1 MRAGNS
7 RSQACSSCASYHWA
21 YRDQRVMLVTIGLAC
36 VPNQDAGH
44 DSGALAHLVGF
55 GPLDDEKVHAFSG
68 PADVLPG
75 RVVPRVKPPV
85 LVGKFAD
92 PQETK
97 EAEGKGRSHPTVMSF
112 QGGCLQPLQHVTQH
126 LHSQRQSCGLEVDG
140 LLEAL
145 DTPDGKS
152 QRWVTGSGALVP
164 HGVVQE

>member
-1 MRAGNS
+1 MPALG
-7 RSQACSSCASYHWA
+7 
-21 YRDQRVMLVTIGLAC
+21 T
-36 VPNQDAGH
+36 PNA

-55 GPLDDEKVHAFSG
+55 GPLDEKVHAFSG

-97 EAEGKGRSHPTVMSF
+97 EAEGKGRSEHPTVVSF

-152 QRWVTGSGALVP
+152 QR
-164 HGVVQE
+164 

>member
-1 MRAGNS
+1 MPALG
-7 RSQACSSCASYHWA
+7 
-21 YRDQRVMLVTIGLAC
+21 T
-36 VPNQDAGH
+36 PNA

-55 GPLDDEKVHAFSG
+55 GPLDEKVHAFSG

-85 LVGKFAD
+85 LEGKFAD

-97 EAEGKGRSHPTVMSF
+97 EAKGKGRSEHPTVVSF
-112 QGGCLQPLQHVTQH
+112 QRGCLQPLQHVTQH

-152 QRWVTGSGALVP
+152 QRWVTGSGALVT

>member
-1 MRAGNS
+1 MPALG
-7 RSQACSSCASYHWA
+7 
-21 YRDQRVMLVTIGLAC
+21 T
-36 VPNQDAGH
+36 PNA

-55 GPLDDEKVHAFSG
+55 GPLDEKVHAFSG

-85 LVGKFAD
+85 LEGKFAD

-97 EAEGKGRSHPTVMSF
+97 EAEGKGRSEHPTVVSF
-112 QGGCLQPLQHVTQH
+112 QGGCLQPLRHVTQH

-140 LLEAL
+140 LLETL

-152 QRWVTGSGALVP
+152 
-164 HGVVQE
+164 GVGLLEAGLLYPMEWCRNETAAT

>member
-1 MRAGNS
+1 MPALG
-7 RSQACSSCASYHWA
+7 
-21 YRDQRVMLVTIGLAC
+21 M
-36 VPNQDAGH
+36 PNA

-55 GPLDDEKVHAFSG
+55 GPLDEKVHAFSS

-75 RVVPRVKPPV
+75 RVVPRITPPV
-85 LVGKFAD
+85 LEGKFAD

-97 EAEGKGRSHPTVMSF
+97 EAEGKGSSEHPTVVSF

-152 QRWVTGSGALVP
+152 QHLGYWKRGSCTPWSGAGMRLLPHKPEWYWSSGSG
-164 HGVVQE
+164 

>member
-1 MRAGNS
+1 MCLSLG
-7 RSQACSSCASYHWA
+7 
-21 YRDQRVMLVTIGLAC
+21 T
-36 VPNQDAGH
+36 PNT

-55 GPLDDEKVHAFSG
+55 GPLDEKVHAFSG

-75 RVVPRVKPPV
+75 RVVPRVKPSV
-85 LVGKFAD
+85 LEGKFAD

-97 EAEGKGRSHPTVMSF
+97 EAEVKGHPMVMSF

-126 LHSQRQSCGLEVDG
+126 LHSQQQSCGLEVDG

>member
-1 MRAGNS
+1 M
-7 RSQACSSCASYHWA
+7 
-21 YRDQRVMLVTIGLAC
+21 
-36 VPNQDAGH
+36 
-44 DSGALAHLVGF
+44 
-55 GPLDDEKVHAFSG
+55 HAFSG

-85 LVGKFAD
+85 LEGKFAD

-97 EAEGKGRSHPTVMSF
+97 EAEGKGHSEHPTVVSF

-152 QRWVTGSGALVP
+152 QRWVRKRGSCTPWSSAGMRLLPHKPEWSWSSGSG
-164 HGVVQE
+164 